1 MVIAQDVALKLS
13 VAQTEILQALTLVSS
28 AVPSRT
34 TLPVLSNIL
43 LEAKE
48 GSIQMTATDLDLAI
62 ATRATADITGEGS
75 LTVPAKRLFEL
86 VRKLPK
92 EELKLE
98 SKDLTLNVV
107 SKTGRFKFLCIR
119 PEEFPARIN
128 VTPDFTMTVE
138 SKLFERMIRRSI
150 YAVSTDETRPALN
163 GALFQIS
170 DGEIRLVATDGHRLA
185 RAGLK
190 HPAASKSPL
199 KGDIIIPLK
208 ALNHLLRLFSDN
220 GDPVR
225 IELSKNH
232 ARFTFGTTT
241 LTTKLIEGPFPN
253 YEQVLP
259 EAEHEDPPREERR
272 AGAGARPR
280 LDLLGQ
286 PHASGQVLDHQQ
298 QAQAGRRDPG
308 PGGGDGRDRRQ
319 VHRRRS
325 RHRIQRELLP
335 RHLAHHRF
343 GRSGDPTQHAGHCG
357 ACHSRA
363 QRRGEGRAAAG
374 GPPLPRDAAPTRRLI
389 ALACGSCRSS

>member
-43 LEAKE
+43 FEAKD
-48 GSIQMTATDLDLAI
+48 GLIQMTATDLDLAI
-62 ATRATADITGEGS
+62 AASATADVTGEGS

-98 SKDLTLNVV
+98 SKDLSLSVV

-119 PEEFPARIN
+119 PEEFPARIQ

-138 SKLFERMIRRSI
+138 SKLLERMIKRTI

-208 ALNHLLRLFSDN
+208 ALNHLNRLLSDN
-220 GDPVR
+220 SDPVR

-232 ARFTFGTTT
+232 ARFTLGTTT

-259 EAEHEDPPREERR
+259 KQNTKILRAKSSELAQALDRVSIFSDNLTRQVKFSITANKLKLVVQTPDQGEATEEIDVKYTADDLDIGYNANYFLDILRTIDSDEVIIQLNTPVTAGLVIPAPKDEAKGAPPQE
-272 AGAGARPR
+272 
-280 LDLLGQ
+280 DLLCLVM
-286 PHASGQVLDHQQ
+286 PLRL
-298 QAQAGRRDPG
+298 AG
-308 PGGGDGRDRRQ
+308 
-319 VHRRRS
+319 
-325 RHRIQRELLP
+325 
-335 RHLAHHRF
+335 
-343 GRSGDPTQHAGHCG
+343 
-357 ACHSRA
+357 
-363 QRRGEGRAAAG
+363 
-374 GPPLPRDAAPTRRLI
+374 
-389 ALACGSCRSS
+389 